1 MVLLS
6 HFEYLTLGPGK
17 FFNWPF
23 FSSHFKGTRVL
34 LQDPVLIYYGD
45 DLEGGALV
53 WFGLEKL

>member
-6 HFEYLTLGPGK
+6 LFEDLTLGPGK
-17 FFNWPF
+17 FFLLAVF
-23 FSSHFKGTRVL
+23 LSRFKGTRVL
-34 LQDPVLIYYGD
+34 LQDPVSIYYGD

>member
-6 HFEYLTLGPGK
+6 HFEDLTLEPGK

-23 FSSHFKGTRVL
+23 FLSYFKGTRVL
-34 LQDPVLIYYGD
+34 LQYPVSIYYGD